1 MVLFDC
7 MACAILAYPNGG
19 RFWLKLVLQM
29 LRSGCDEIAGAGGYS
44 RVAGLGGELLNIQG
58 SIEMNS
64 RLGVKPRLLV
74 PSQITTNTN
83 FVYWPCHLQSPPF
96 NPTIAVPSSAAL
108 SSGLLGV
115 LGYASFFTWLWDCQL
130 RAFPGD

>member
-44 RVAGLGGELLNIQG
+44 RVAGLG
-58 SIEMNS
+58 
-64 RLGVKPRLLV
+64 
-74 PSQITTNTN
+74 
-83 FVYWPCHLQSPPF
+83 
-96 NPTIAVPSSAAL
+96 
-108 SSGLLGV
+108 LLGV